1 MRSRVLL
8 FVSLGLVGLV
18 STACHR
24 HRDRDR
30 GARQPN
36 DVASTNTTTA
46 PADPPP
52 PDPNA
57 TSNVVSAD
65 GSFVCPGGS
74 VVQGDGCVCPANT
87 SWIANQCQSCPGGSV
102 AQGDGC
108 VCPANTSWSGE
119 SCQQVAVASP
129 APVQQPPVERP
140 RPSKRSAWIP
150 RPPEPPQAP
159 NVNIV
164 VGNVTNHIQ
173 QQIPPP
179 SGGSGPSTPV
189 QSPPSSSPPSRGGG
203 GGGSVPPNTRVSVA
217 ECRNGMVRG
226 PNGISCQCPAGQ
238 EWGGGQCVVTCHP
251 TQVRHGNSCT
261 CPKDTRWNGS
271 RCELWQECR
280 AGEVR
285 MGASCI
291 PGNTKRR

>member
-1 MRSRVLL
+1 MHSRVLI
-8 FVSLGLVGLV
+8 FVSLGLVTLV

-36 DVASTNTTTA
+36 DVAANSTTTA
-46 PADPPP
+46 PADPAPA
-52 PDPNA
+52 DPNA
-57 TSNVVSAD
+57 ATNVVAGD

-74 VVQGDGCVCPANT
+74 LVQGDGCACPAGT

-102 AQGDGC
+102 AQNDSC
-108 VCPANTSWSGE
+108 VCPANTSWTGE
-119 SCQQVAVASP
+119 ACQQVAVA
-129 APVQQPPVERP
+129 APVQQPPVEQP
-140 RPSKRSAWIP
+140 RPSRRSAWIP
-150 RPPEPPQAP
+150 RPPEAPQAP

-164 VGNVTNHIQ
+164 VGNVTNHVV

-179 SGGSGPSTPV
+179 SVGSGPSAPA
-189 QSPPSSSPPSRGGG
+189 QSPRSSSPPSRGGS

-251 TQVRHGNSCT
+251 TQVRNGNSCT

-285 MGASCI
+285 MGATCLPS
-291 PGNTKRR
+291 NMKRR